1 MHDIR
6 LVYLL
11 RIQKLQKN
19 AKKRPKNVGLKSSY
33 TAFNS
38 LWLNALHAK
47 MYDVGEIHFQK
58 NISDMYLLHEAL
70 REKYFINV
78 LFIRQK

>member
-19 AKKRPKNVGLKSSY
+19 AQKWQKNVGLKSSY
-33 TAFNS
+33 IA
-38 LWLNALHAK
+38 LNKL
-47 MYDVGEIHFQK
+47 
-58 NISDMYLLHEAL
+58 
-70 REKYFINV
+70 
-78 LFIRQK
+78 

>member
-33 TAFNS
+33 IA
-38 LWLNALHAK
+38 LNKL
-47 MYDVGEIHFQK
+47 
-58 NISDMYLLHEAL
+58 
-70 REKYFINV
+70 
-78 LFIRQK
+78 